1 MHTYVMTKKLKTKEF
16 MRNSQNINQENDIQ
30 MTVMLEIKLQKFILC
45 QNVTISLAAIVPIL
59 NPCQDWNVHT
69 YDTTKKLEEKT
80 FTLKMRNI
88 KRGTDMQVTLNSEN
102 NIKNNIF
109 FIKIRPFFYQI
120 MHPF

>member
-59 NPCQDWNVHT
+59 NPC
-69 YDTTKKLEEKT
+69 
-80 FTLKMRNI
+80 
-88 KRGTDMQVTLNSEN
+88 
-102 NIKNNIF
+102 
-109 FIKIRPFFYQI
+109 
-120 MHPF
+120 